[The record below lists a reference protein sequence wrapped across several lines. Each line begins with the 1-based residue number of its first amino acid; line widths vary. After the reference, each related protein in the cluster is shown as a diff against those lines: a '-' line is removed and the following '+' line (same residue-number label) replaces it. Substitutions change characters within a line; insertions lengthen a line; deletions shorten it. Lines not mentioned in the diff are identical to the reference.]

1 MEILFD
7 PINFLLI
14 VAAITVLLW
23 LKSVL
28 GQRTGFERSEK
39 QIEILPPNPKPQ
51 TRQKQTAKIIE
62 VDWNKDLDPLASTG
76 LDELKKIQPDFDVRH
91 FLNGAKTAH
100 EIILV
105 AFAQGDKNSLKPLL
119 NKSVFDA
126 FESAIDKIQKTEGT
140 KSFKFIGIKAAKIK
154 SIEIDK
160 KIISV
165 GVNFES
171 EIVSGEEKAVTT
183 QNEYWVF
190 EKELS
195 SEDPNWKLASTDD
208 PKTVSSDNPL

>member
-39 QIEILPPNPKPQ
+39 QIEILPPSPKPQ
-51 TRQKQTAKIIE
+51 TQQIPAAKVIE
-62 VDWNKDLDPLASTG
+62 VDWNKDIDPMASTD
-76 LDELKKIQPDFDVRH
+76 LEELKKIQPDFDVRH
-91 FLNGAKTAH
+91 FLNGAKAAH

-105 AFAQGDKNSLKPLL
+105 AFAKGDKKSLQPLL
-119 NKSVFDA
+119 NKSVFNS
-126 FESAIDKIQKTEGT
+126 FESAIDDNQKIERANP
-140 KSFKFIGIKAAKIK
+140 FKFVGVKTAKITT
-154 SIEIDK
+154 IEIDK
-160 KIISV
+160 KIISI
-165 GVNFES
+165 GVSFES

-195 SEDPNWKLASTDD
+195 SENPNWKLASTDD
-208 PKTVSSDNPL
+208 PRGVSSENLK

>member
-39 QIEILPPNPKPQ
+39 QIEILPPNPKPLVQ
-51 TRQKQTAKIIE
+51 QKPTAKVIE
-62 VDWNKDLDPLASTG
+62 VDWNKDLASSASSG
-76 LDELKKIQPDFDVRH
+76 LDELLNIQPDFDVRH
-91 FLNGAKTAH
+91 FLNGAKAAH

-105 AFAQGDKNSLKPLL
+105 AFANGDKKTLKPLL
-119 NKSVFDA
+119 NKSVLDSFV
-126 FESAIDKIQKTEGT
+126 SAIDENQKVERTNP
-140 KSFKFIGIKAAKIK
+140 FKFVGVKTAKITAIGI
-154 SIEIDK
+154 EK
-160 KIISV
+160 KIVSI

-171 EIVSGEEKAVTT
+171 EIVSGNEKAVTT

-190 EKELS
+190 ERELS
-195 SEDPNWKLASTDD
+195 SENPNWKLASTDD
-208 PKTVSSDNPL
+208 PTPGSSEKQQ